1 MSAKCLREESGYSLV
16 EVMVAIMIL
25 AIAIIPMVGM
35 FDAGL
40 RSITTSSKYDQ
51 ARALAN
57 QNMERVRA
65 LDYATAVSQY
75 PPGSRTCPT
84 GAGGLDSC
92 TVTTTYVNPNLTPD
106 PTHKDAMRIDVSVQW
121 GGSSYT
127 TTGLKTKGST

>member
-1 MSAKCLREESGYSLV
+1 
-16 EVMVAIMIL
+16 MIL

-40 RSITTSSKYDQ
+40 QSVTTSSKYDQ

-57 QNMERVRA
+57 QNMEKIRA

-75 PPGSRTCPT
+75 PPGTRNCPN

-106 PTHKDAMRIDVSVQW
+106 PTFKDAIQIDARVQW
-121 GGSSYT
+121 GGNS
-127 TTGLKTKGST
+127 

>member
-1 MSAKCLREESGYSLV
+1 LTRLLKEESGYSLV
-16 EVMVAIMIL
+16 EVMVAMMIL

-35 FDAGL
+35 FDTGL

-57 QNMERVRA
+57 QNLERVKA

-75 PPGSRTCPT
+75 PPSSRSCPT

-92 TVTTTYVNPNLTPD
+92 TVTTTYVNSNLTPD
-106 PTHKDAMRIDVSVQW
+106 PTYKDAMRIDVSVQW